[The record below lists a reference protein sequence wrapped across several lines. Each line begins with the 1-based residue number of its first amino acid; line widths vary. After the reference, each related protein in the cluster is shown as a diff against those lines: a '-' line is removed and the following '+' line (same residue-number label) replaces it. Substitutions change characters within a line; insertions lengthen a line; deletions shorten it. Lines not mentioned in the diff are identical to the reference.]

1 MLFYKALGHS
11 SLFDKPK
18 QGEARL
24 IANIMDNLPGWKRV
38 SSYNFF
44 DYGKQCVWVREGNPP
59 EVTDPDGF
67 MPVPE
72 QMEIPFT

>member
-1 MLFYKALGHS
+1 MLGAISRVYDPGH
-11 SLFDKPK
+11 K
-18 QGEARL
+18 
-24 IANIMDNLPGWKRV
+24 
-38 SSYNFF
+38 F
-44 DYGKQCVWVREGNPP
+44 DYGKQRGWVREGALT

>member
-1 MLFYKALGHS
+1 
-11 SLFDKPK
+11 
-18 QGEARL
+18 
-24 IANIMDNLPGWKRV
+24 MDNIPGWKRV
-38 SSYNFF
+38 SSHNFF
-44 DYGKQCVWVREGNPP
+44 DYGKQRGWVREGTPP